1 MATKSTRIVLDV
13 DESGDFRDG
22 PCVPRFKFALRGAFA
37 STADQSQTDQRR
49 CRSKTIGLK
58 ILWQPLCGF
67 VFKMQFSGNVLFEI
81 IIFEVRKMIKFES
94 TLLSRVGQSLTL

>member
-1 MATKSTRIVLDV
+1 MQARQINRKLIKEDA
-13 DESGDFRDG
+13 
-22 PCVPRFKFALRGAFA
+22 ALRRLVLNIVA
-37 STADQSQTDQRR
+37 
-49 CRSKTIGLK
+49 
-58 ILWQPLCGF
+58 PLCGF

>member
-1 MATKSTRIVLDV
+1 MKAAT
-13 DESGDFRDG
+13 
-22 PCVPRFKFALRGAFA
+22 CVPRFKFALRGAFA

-58 ILWQPLCGF
+58 YCGSPSVVLCS
-67 VFKMQFSGNVLFEI
+67 KCTFSGNVLFEI
-81 IIFEVRKMIKFES
+81 TIFEVRKMMKFES